1 MISGGIGMTG
11 RKDNAMKVYVVMG
24 GWYPDDMSII
34 RIFADEEKANQFVD
48 EYSKEH
54 PCCDLDIEDY
64 NVEE

>member
-1 MISGGIGMTG
+1 ME
-11 RKDNAMKVYVVMG
+11 VYVVMG